1 MSEETKIDKTKP
13 IFFTTTYEDG
23 SKITCVYSPL
33 LYGDIDVI
41 LENYKNGNYDKN
53 VKISN

>member
-1 MSEETKIDKTKP
+1 MSEEIKIDKTKP

-23 SKITCVYSPL
+23 SKIICVYSSL
-33 LYGDIDVI
+33 LYGDIDAI
-41 LENYKNGNYDKN
+41 LENYKNGKYDKN

>member
-1 MSEETKIDKTKP
+1 MSEEIKIDKTKP

-23 SKITCVYSPL
+23 SKITCVYSSL